1 MKPFYFFI
9 PLSFFITINFSFAQK
24 ITSDSIR
31 LNPEGD
37 MTMILKTQTKKNLL
51 YNRTIKWINATYQNP
66 EKVIVGQQQNESV
79 NVQGYKSNTILWKSA
94 GVSGSLGMSYHIY
107 FTLQDTSL
115 IFRFKVDEIRNE
127 AFAASAQNNTYVSN
141 FFKKDGTIRPFYSDW
156 KIQLEQKINELF
168 FSYIEK
174 LNDNAMSS
182 DEALAELKKA
192 KDKLDRGIITQQEY
206 DKMKE
211 ELMPFI
217 K

>member
-1 MKPFYFFI
+1 MNNFFI
-9 PLSFFITINFSFAQK
+9 FLLNAQRVTINFSFAQK

-31 LNPEGD
+31 LNPEGE
-37 MTMILKTQTKKNLL
+37 MTIILKTQTKKNLL

-107 FTLQDTSL
+107 FTFQDSSL
-115 IFRFKVDEIRNE
+115 IFRFTVDEVRNE
-127 AFAASAQNNTYVSN
+127 TYAASAQNNAYLSN

-192 KDKLDRGIITQQEY
+192 KDKLDLGIITQQEY
-206 DKMKE
+206 DKLKE